1 MGTLDQLGFCHP
13 AQVVTENLVG
23 IVQEAKDDMK
33 LAEELSQSSIQGT
46 VPGKKTRQRSRI
58 DGANSICQ
66 PRLNRYSGK
75 LRVGQQFHLGSGK
88 LAFESAKNGKRE
100 DEIAQGATT
109 DDQDST
115 VAGCRQVQIARLG
128 PTSRQ
133 TNSPAE
139 FRT

>member
-1 MGTLDQLGFCHP
+1 MRALNQLGLGYP
-13 AQVVTENLVG
+13 AQVVAEYLVG
-23 IVQEAKDDMK
+23 IVQEAEDHMK
-33 LAEELSQSSIQGT
+33 LAEELSQSGIQGT
-46 VPGKKTRQRSRI
+46 VPGKKTRQWSRI
-58 DGANSICQ
+58 NGANSIGE
-66 PRLNRYSGK
+66 PRLNCDRCK
-75 LRVGQQFHLGSGK
+75 LRIGQQLNLGSGK